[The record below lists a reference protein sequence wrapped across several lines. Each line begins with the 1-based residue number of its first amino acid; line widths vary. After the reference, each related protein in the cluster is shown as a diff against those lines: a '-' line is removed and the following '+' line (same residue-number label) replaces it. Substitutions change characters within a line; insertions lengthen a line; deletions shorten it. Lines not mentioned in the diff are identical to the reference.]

1 MAEQQTCGQGLAE
14 NAVLPAALGKLIAS
28 LAEVLDA
35 HIPAL
40 DVGDEAAREE
50 HDAYTR
56 LVAQHRRIAAELE
69 STASEMKGYEALPM
83 GRHDQG
89 AMASPRVLES
99 FRHFVEAEKELL
111 AVLEERVRRDEEML
125 ARIEEAVSSG

>member
-14 NAVLPAALGKLIAS
+14 NAVLPARLGKVTAA

-40 DVGDEAAREE
+40 DLGDEAARKE
-50 HDAYTR
+50 HDAYAR
-56 LVAQHRRIAAELE
+56 LVAQHRRLAAELE
-69 STASEMKGYEALPM
+69 STASEMKGYEDLPM
-83 GRHDQG
+83 GRHDQD

-99 FRHFVEAEKELL
+99 FRHFVATEKQLL
-111 AVLEERVRRDEEML
+111 AMLEERVRRDEEML
-125 ARIEEAVSSG
+125 AQIEG